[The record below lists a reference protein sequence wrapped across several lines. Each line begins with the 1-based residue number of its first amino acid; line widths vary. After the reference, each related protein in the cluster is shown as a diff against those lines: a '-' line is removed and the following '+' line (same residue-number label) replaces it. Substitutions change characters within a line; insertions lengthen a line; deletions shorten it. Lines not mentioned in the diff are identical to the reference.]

1 MLKKAVSII
10 AAVTLML
17 SLAACSSQSQ
27 GEERPS
33 NHKEKRPSNHKE
45 KRPSNRK
52 AKQLKC

>member
-17 SLAACSSQSQ
+17 SLLLVRHNHK
-27 GEERPS
+27 EKRPS